1 MRLSFPNNQE
11 MLMHFI
17 YWSIVDYFI
26 NIANE
31 AGPDTTSV
39 IAGDTQVLKRA
50 VGEDEDGGA
59 FSKAVFVVTI
69 NRETEKG
76 SPVPMWMIQFD
87 NDFEI
92 SILFLG
98 FKSNPEIQIIKA
110 TGGIGLSATK
120 PEVVKREAEEKEYE
134 GYMYIYNHINEFM
147 KSIMEGLSRG
157 SIIYDD

>member
-1 MRLSFPNNQE
+1 
-11 MLMHFI
+11 
-17 YWSIVDYFI
+17 VDYFI

-39 IAGDTQVLKRA
+39 IAGDANVLKRA
-50 VGEDEDGGA
+50 GEDDGV
-59 FSKAVFVVTI
+59 FSKAIFVVTI

-76 SPVPMWMIQFD
+76 NPVPMWMIQFD

-92 SILFLG
+92 SVLFLG
-98 FKSNPEIQIIKA
+98 FKSDPEIRIIKA

-120 PEVVKREAEEKEYE
+120 PEVVKREADEKEYE
-134 GYMYIYNHINEFM
+134 GYMFIYKHINSFM

-157 SIIYDD
+157 SITYDD